1 MGKLAFVFPGQGS
14 QSIGMMAGFGDA
26 VRMTF
31 AEASKAL
38 EQDLYHLIEHGPA
51 EQLNLT
57 VNTQPVMLAA
67 GIAAYRAW
75 LGEGG
80 PKPAIVAGHSLGEFT
95 ALVAAG
101 ALSFDEALK
110 LVRLRAQAMQ
120 DAVPQGEGAMAAI
133 LGLEDEKVAEA
144 CAEAAQGEVVQPV
157 NFNAPQQVVI
167 AGHRAAVERAMEIAR
182 GKGAKRAVSLP
193 VSGPFHS
200 DLMRP
205 AAEKL
210 KAHLENVPLLEPQ
223 IPVIHNA
230 DVKTYRD
237 PATIKD
243 ALVRQ
248 IYNPVRWVET
258 MQLFTRE
265 GVTHVIECGPG
276 KVLAGLAKRGSFE
289 VLALTGSESL
299 QSALSRVK

>member
-14 QSIGMMAGFGDA
+14 QSIGMMAGFGDTA
-26 VRMTF
+26 RITF

-38 EQDLYHLIEHGPA
+38 DQDLCRLIEQGPA
-51 EQLNLT
+51 DELNLT

-67 GIAAYRAW
+67 GMAAYREW
-75 LGEGG
+75 LGTGG
-80 PKPAIVAGHSLGEFT
+80 PKPEIVAGHSLGEFT
-95 ALVAAG
+95 ALAAAG
-101 ALSFDEALK
+101 ALSFAQALK

-133 LGLEDEKVAEA
+133 LGLEDEKLAEA

-167 AGHRAAVERAMEIAR
+167 AGHRAAVERAIEIAR
-182 GKGAKRAVSLP
+182 GKGAKRAIVLP

-200 DLMRP
+200 ALMRP

-210 KAHLENVPLLEPQ
+210 KAYLDQITLAEPE

-230 DVKTYRD
+230 DVKSYRD
-237 PATIKD
+237 PAAIKD

-248 IYNPVRWVET
+248 VYSPVRWVET
-258 MQLFTRE
+258 MQLLARE
-265 GVTHVIECGPG
+265 GVTHVVECGPG
-276 KVLAGLAKRGSFE
+276 KVLAGLAKRGGFE
-289 VLALTGSESL
+289 VSALTGSEAL

>member
-26 VRMTF
+26 VRITF
-31 AEASKAL
+31 AEARKAL
-38 EQDLYHLIEHGPA
+38 EQDLYDLIEHGPA

-57 VNTQPVMLAA
+57 VNTQPVMLVA

-101 ALSFDEALK
+101 ALSFDDALK

-120 DAVPQGEGAMAAI
+120 EAVPQGEGAMAAI
-133 LGLEDEKVAEA
+133 LGLQDEKVTEA

-157 NFNAPQQVVI
+157 NFNAPAQVVI

-182 GKGAKRAVSLP
+182 GKGAKKAVRLP

-210 KAHLENVPLLEPQ
+210 EAYLENVPLLEPE

-230 DVKTYRD
+230 DVTSYRD
-237 PATIKD
+237 PAMIKN

-258 MQLFTRE
+258 MKLFARE

-276 KVLAGLAKRGSFE
+276 KVLAGLAKRGGFE
-289 VLALTGSESL
+289 VLPLTDSESL
-299 QSALSRVK
+299 QFALSRVQ

>member
-26 VRMTF
+26 VRITF

-38 EQDLYHLIEHGPA
+38 EQDLYHLVERGPA

-57 VNTQPVMLAA
+57 INTQPVMLVA
-67 GIAAYRAW
+67 GIAAYRTW

-101 ALSFDEALK
+101 ALSFDDALK

-133 LGLEDEKVAEA
+133 LGLQDEKVTEA

-157 NFNAPQQVVI
+157 NFNAPAQVVI

-182 GKGAKRAVSLP
+182 GKGAKRAVPLP

-210 KAHLENVPLLEPQ
+210 EAYLENVPLLEPE

-230 DVKTYRD
+230 DVKSYRD
-237 PATIKD
+237 PATIKN

-258 MQLFTRE
+258 MQLFARE

-276 KVLAGLAKRGSFE
+276 KVLAGLAKRSGFE
-289 VLALTGSESL
+289 VLALTDSESL
-299 QSALSRVK
+299 QFALSRVK